1 MKKIILIACILL
13 AFNSFSQTSTKKY
26 NTLQERYE
34 YFDQNGRMVGYEKYN
49 SLSEQWEYYSTKKK
63 QRSNNYSEP
72 VSTFDPDLAIK
83 VLQIRQNQYNNKKK
97 VYEKNKFRIDQ
108 QNEDIYKN
116 AYSIKNLKLQ
126 KEVIR
131 LYNLRINKFLKNN
144 NRNVL
149 DNYTKTT
156 DFINNK
162 INIYNNCLQ
171 DAKHNIKSI
180 ATVKA
185 TNSYLKWNASNLLN
199 TNRGTI
205 ALSSGYLTI
214 LNDDI
219 IGGEFIVDMSS
230 LTSTNLSGKSKS
242 NLEGHLKSKDF
253 FNVNLY
259 PTSRLSIISTKKNR
273 NGYLIE
279 ANLVIKDLS
288 NEISFQL
295 EIDDK
300 KAEATISIDRT
311 KYNVKYGSN
320 TFFENLGDLAID
332 DIFNLYISFNL

>member
-1 MKKIILIACILL
+1 MKKTILIACILL
-13 AFNSFSQTSTKKY
+13 VFNSFSQTSTKKY

-49 SLSEQWEYYSTKKK
+49 SLSEQWEYYSTKKR
-63 QRSNNYSEP
+63 QRTNNYSDP

-83 VLQIRQNQYNNKKK
+83 VLQIKQNQYDNKKR
-97 VYEKNKFRIDQ
+97 VYEKNKLRINQ
-108 QNEDIYKN
+108 QNEDMYKN
-116 AYSIKNLKLQ
+116 AYSIENLKLQ

-131 LYNLRINKFLKNN
+131 LYNLRINKFLKDNN
-144 NRNVL
+144 LNVL
-149 DNYTKTT
+149 DNYAKTT

-171 DAKHNIKSI
+171 DANHNIKSI
-180 ATVKA
+180 ATIKV

-205 ALSSGYLTI
+205 ELSSGYLTI
-214 LNDDI
+214 LNYEI
-219 IGGEFIVDMSS
+219 IGGEFIVNMSS
-230 LTSTNLSGKSKS
+230 LATTNLSGKSKN

-253 FNVNLY
+253 FDVNLY
-259 PTSRLSIISTKKNR
+259 PTSRLSIISAKKNR

-279 ANLVIKDLS
+279 ADLVIKDLS
-288 NEISFQL
+288 NVISFQL

-300 KAEATISIDRT
+300 NATATISIDRT

-320 TFFENLGDLAID
+320 TFFDNLGDKAID
-332 DIFNLYISFNL
+332 DIFNLYISFKL